1 MKFIIT
7 GSGGCIAIPKPL
19 CQCEVCVEA
28 RVKGYPYARCGC
40 SLYCEDISLLIDTP
54 EDISTAL
61 NNAGIKSVDAIVY
74 SHWDPDHTAGMR
86 VMEQLRLDWLD
97 YHDGLTPEKPVVIY
111 ANSDVMRDIN
121 GIGSRLGS
129 YLDYYASLHLIT
141 RKATDVIASDTIK
154 ITLIPVPIEKAVSVF
169 VFESNGKKLVYA
181 PCDCKPFPNEELIYG
196 ADILIIGNTI
206 VGNTLRNGRAIANNH
221 PLKLELY
228 AMEDVLE
235 MKEKYAFGRVI
246 ITHLEETWGKS
257 YDDYINL
264 EKKYN
269 NINFAH
275 DGMIITL

>member
-28 RVKGYPYARCGC
+28 RVNGYPYARCGC
-40 SLYCEDISLLIDTP
+40 SLYSEDISLLIDTP
-54 EDISTAL
+54 EDISIAL
-61 NNAGIKSVDAIVY
+61 NNAGIKSVDAIAY

-97 YHDGLTPEKPVVIY
+97 YHDGLTPENPIVIY
-111 ANSDVMRDIN
+111 ANGNVMRDIN

-141 RKATDVIASDTIK
+141 RQETDVIASDTIK
-154 ITLIPVPIEKAVSVF
+154 ITLLPVPIEKAVSVF

-206 VGNTLRNGRAIANNH
+206 VGNTLRNGRAIANDH

-235 MKEKYAFGRVI
+235 MKKKYAFDRVI

-257 YDDYINL
+257 YGDYINL
-264 EKKYN
+264 EKEYDN
-269 NINFAH
+269 VNFAH